1 MFTITLIIHVIITI
15 LLIVIILMQAGKGG
29 GLTETFSGVESL
41 FGTKTN
47 VVLVK
52 ATTVLAVLFLI
63 TCLSL
68 AYMSKMKGRSLIQEQ
83 TVPIEETQAVPFTDM
98 ETQVDEKID
107 EVVAEV
113 PVVESEIV
121 EEETKAIEETKE
133 ASDQ

>member
-1 MFTITLIIHVIITI
+1 
-15 LLIVIILMQAGKGG
+15 
-29 GLTETFSGVESL
+29 
-41 FGTKTN
+41 
-47 VVLVK
+47 
-52 ATTVLAVLFLI
+52 
-63 TCLSL
+63 
-68 AYMSKMKGRSLIQEQ
+68 MSKMKGRSLIQEQ